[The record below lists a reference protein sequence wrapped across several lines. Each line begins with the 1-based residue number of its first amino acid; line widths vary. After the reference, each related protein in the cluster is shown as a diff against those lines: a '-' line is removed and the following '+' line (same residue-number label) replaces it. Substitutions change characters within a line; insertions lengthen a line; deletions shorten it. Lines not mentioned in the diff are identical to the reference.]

1 MSGMNSDALLGRT
14 LAGRYELLAVLGRGG
29 MATVY
34 QARQPALDRFVAV
47 KVIAPSFAS
56 EPNFVE
62 RFRREARTVARLHHP
77 HILTIYDFG
86 DDAGLLYLVT
96 ELIEGG
102 TLRDYLRGP
111 LPIPSALTILEQVGA
126 ALDYAHQQGIIHRD
140 VKPGNIF
147 LRGGDRQQ
155 AVLADFGIAKVV
167 ADTTG
172 PALTQSGVG
181 MGTPEYIAP
190 EQALGQPVDGR
201 ADLYAL
207 GVILYEML
215 AGRPPFR
222 LEGESDTPIAL
233 ALRQIRETPPPPRAF
248 NPALSPALEAV
259 VLRALAKRPDD
270 RYPTGAALVEAARAA
285 TATHSGAPTVPVA
298 APLPGPATLPASGPP
313 PALVP
318 PPVPPRRSSWVL
330 PLTMFLL
337 VLVVGLAAMVV
348 VLGRPL
354 LAGQATATTVA
365 AVTPPRSSPTP
376 PAPSPTPPPATA
388 TLVAAVPTATPLPPT
403 ATVMATATPVP
414 TATGA
419 LSPTAVPTAPPATAT
434 AVASG
439 PPTPNP
445 RVENAARTAFAA
457 LPGTATGIFL
467 NLGSGSEVVLRDADK
482 VMPTG
487 SVIKLFIAGEAYH
500 QVASGRLTL
509 NDPFT
514 VKQSDVVGGTGIL
527 QNQVGKTYTL
537 DELVE
542 ITLVYS
548 DNTGANML
556 IDRLGGFTPVNNFIV
571 SLGLTN
577 TKLNRRLAD
586 TAAQARGIENVSTA
600 REVSIFLL
608 KLELGQIVDQATSRR
623 ILTILQRRAQ
633 VDQNWLLVKL
643 PTGVDAAHITGTL
656 PGLRVDAGIIRPTPS
671 AAPYIL
677 VIFDQ
682 TSDETGAERAI
693 ANASSDIYQAIVG
706 R

>member
-34 QARQPALDRFVAV
+34 QARQPALDRLVAV

-111 LPIPSALTILEQVGA
+111 LPIPSALAILEQVGA

-167 ADTTG
+167 ADTAG

-330 PLTMFLL
+330 PLTVFLL

-419 LSPTAVPTAPPATAT
+419 PSPTAVPTAPPATAT

-467 NLGSGSEVVLRDADK
+467 NLGSGSEVILRDADK

-693 ANASSDIYQAIVG
+693 ATASSDIYQAIVG

>member
-1 MSGMNSDALLGRT
+1 MSAMNSDALLGRT

-34 QARQPALDRFVAV
+34 RARQPALDRFVAV

-77 HILTIYDFG
+77 HILTIHDFG

-111 LPIPSALTILEQVGA
+111 LPIPSALAILEQVGA
-126 ALDYAHQQGIIHRD
+126 ALDYAHQQGIVHRD

-167 ADTTG
+167 ADTAG

-207 GVILYEML
+207 GVIFYEML

-233 ALRQIRETPPPPRAF
+233 ALRQIRETPPPPRVF

-259 VLRALAKRPDD
+259 ALRALAKQPDD

-285 TATHSGAPTVPVA
+285 IATYSGTPTVPVA
-298 APLPGPATLPASGPP
+298 APLPGPATLPAAGPP

-330 PLTMFLL
+330 PLTVLLL

-376 PAPSPTPPPATA
+376 PPPSATPPATA
-388 TLVAAVPTATPLPPT
+388 TLVAAVPIATPLPPT

-414 TATGA
+414 TATVA
-419 LSPTAVPTAPPATAT
+419 PSPTAVLTAPPATAT
-434 AVASG
+434 AVVSG

-682 TSDETGAERAI
+682 TSDEAGAERAI